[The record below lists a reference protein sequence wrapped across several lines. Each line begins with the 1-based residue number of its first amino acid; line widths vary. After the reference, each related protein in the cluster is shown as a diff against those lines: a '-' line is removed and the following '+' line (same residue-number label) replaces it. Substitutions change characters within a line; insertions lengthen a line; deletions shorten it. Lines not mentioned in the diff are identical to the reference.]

1 MVAYIDPDFCW
12 GRGRERSKREGGRN
26 RRQRSNVGRGR
37 EKKRKR
43 EMKLNGE
50 LKSSDDGRDGKRSR
64 QQSLAWRTFL
74 VAPAAAISG
83 APLDSDN
90 AQAAGCWQLKPPLH
104 TVTVADVR
112 VTVTARV
119 TGGWEEGVLLTVTGG
134 GGWRGS
140 KEIAGSV
147 RGRKAGGLDGTVPQ
161 DISALNHD
169 PVAGSSIRGSAVSD

>member
-12 GRGRERSKREGGRN
+12 GKGSERSKREGGRK

-74 VAPAAAISG
+74 VVPEAAISG

-90 AQAAGCWQLKPPLH
+90 VQAAGCWQLKTPLH
-104 TVTVADVR
+104 TVTVADV
-112 VTVTARV
+112 TVTARPRQGR
-119 TGGWEEGVLLTVTGG
+119 TQEPLLNQEDPVGAAG
-134 GGWRGS
+134 PASLERHCAHPG
-140 KEIAGSV
+140 AGS
-147 RGRKAGGLDGTVPQ
+147 AMPSL
-161 DISALNHD
+161 
-169 PVAGSSIRGSAVSD
+169 SSKFSPPD